1 MTSWTSSLHSPP
13 SRARDRWASVDS
25 SRTIMHR
32 ALSSRSTAS
41 VVARVVAAA
50 ERARGGAPAP
60 QPARLAQKR
69 LTPRLRGSLSAV
81 RAASATVGAPSN
93 TNEATKPLA
102 WKAAIDFKYV
112 RDNAAAVQSNA
123 KVRNVDVNV
132 QEIIEKYEALNAL
145 NFKCDEIRE
154 KRNANAKS
162 MKGKMEKEVRDKLI
176 AEGKALKDEL
186 AVIEV
191 DVVALESELQTMAQ
205 RLPNLTHPD
214 VPIGSEE
221 NTVTIAAVGEKRAF
235 TFPVQNHVDVGEK
248 LGMFDFETGSK
259 VSGSRFVYL
268 TGVGAMLELA
278 LINWAFAKVVSK
290 GFKPMMVPDMV
301 RSSVVE
307 KCGFQPRAENTQV
320 YSIENSELCMAGT
333 AELLLSGVYM
343 DEVVE
348 ESQLPIKMVAF
359 SHCFRT
365 EAGAAGAQT
374 RGMYR
379 LHQFSKVEMFVVATP
394 EQSDALHD
402 ELINIEKEMFEEL
415 GFHFKVLDMPTE
427 DLGAP
432 AYRKFDIEAWMPAL
446 ERYGE
451 ISSASNC
458 TDYQARR
465 LNIKYRPNAVD
476 GKKQPLVHC
485 HTLNATA
492 CAIPRMIVTILE
504 NFQQEDGS
512 VTVPEPLRPY
522 LGGLDVLR
530 PE

>member
-1 MTSWTSSLHSPP
+1 
-13 SRARDRWASVDS
+13 
-25 SRTIMHR
+25 MHR
-32 ALSSRSTAS
+32 ALISRSTAS
-41 VVARVVAAA
+41 F
-50 ERARGGAPAP
+50 
-60 QPARLAQKR
+60 
-69 LTPRLRGSLSAV
+69 V
-81 RAASATVGAPSN
+81 RAATKTATTRTTTSVGVVQSSRQQQQTNSQRGRRAFVARSSATAEAGVDGQTKASTGKTDGGVNGAP
-93 TNEATKPLA
+93 T
-102 WKAAIDFKYV
+102 WKAAIDFKFV
-112 RDNAAAVQSNA
+112 RDNAEAVRDNA
-123 KVRNVDVNV
+123 KARKVDVDV
-132 QEIIEKYEALNAL
+132 AGIVAKYEALNAL

-162 MKGKMEKEVRDKLI
+162 MKGKMEKETRDALI

-186 AVIEV
+186 AELEV
-191 DVVALESELQTMAQ
+191 EQSALESELQTMAQ
-205 RLPNLTHPD
+205 RLPNMTHPD

-221 NTVTIAAVGEKRAF
+221 NTVTRATIGEQRSF
-235 TFPVQNHVDVGEK
+235 TFPVQNHVDIGEK

-278 LINWAFAKVVSK
+278 LINWAFAKVLSK

-320 YSIENSELCMAGT
+320 YSIENSDLCMAGT
-333 AELLLSGVYM
+333 AELLLGGVYM

-348 ESQLPIKMVAF
+348 ESQLPIKMAAF

-394 EQSDALHD
+394 EQSDALHE
-402 ELINIEKEMFEEL
+402 ELIAIETEMFEEL

-432 AYRKFDIEAWMPAL
+432 AYRKFDVEAWMPAL

-512 VTVPEPLRPY
+512 VIVPEALRPY
-522 LGGLDVLR
+522 LGGMDVLR
-530 PE
+530 PTA